1 MIPATTVDVVTE
13 IAMKT
18 HPQWKKTFTTVLV
31 STTVLVTLSTL
42 TALAQVKVTRHESP
56 NSGTANISATT
67 SNTPFFLP
75 VVTYGSGG
83 TGASSV
89 AVADVNGDGK
99 PDLVVANI
107 CASSTD
113 CSKGTVAVLLGNG
126 DGTFQTAVTYG
137 SGGQGASSVAVGD
150 LNGDGKPDLA
160 VANGGSPQ
168 VGVLLGNGDGT
179 FQPVQTYPSGGF
191 DIAIADVNGDGKLD
205 LLTVNCGPCGSG
217 EGVAGVLLG
226 NGDGTFEPVRTIS
239 LPRYYPGSIAVADV
253 NGDGK
258 PDLVISF
265 FDSCPILSGCVTG
278 GVGVLLGNG
287 DGTFQPAQIY
297 NSKTYGVS
305 AVAVADLNGN
315 GRPDLVVGGACLTS
329 FSACLNA
336 DLGVLLDNGDHTFQ
350 PAAGYGSGAYNVL
363 SVAVA
368 DVNGDGKPD
377 LLVANECPFSDCF
390 NEAVVGVL
398 QGNGD
403 GTFQKAATFS
413 SGGYLAYGVAVGD
426 VNGDGRPDVVVAN
439 LCSGPFSCDAEDGT
453 IGGLGSVGVLLN
465 NTKSG
470 TSTSLNSSLNPSI
483 YGQKETWTATV
494 TSSGSI
500 KPTGRVNFT
509 WDGYSIGS
517 ATLNANGVATLTRS
531 NLNADL
537 YPLTAV
543 YSGDANNLR
552 SASAIVNQVVTETT
566 SAAKITSTPN
576 PSTLGHAVTFMAT
589 ITSPTVIPTGPVT
602 FMVGTKVLGTAQL
615 SSGKA
620 KFTTSTLPVGST
632 KVTAIYY
639 GDSNIAKSSASVIQT
654 VQ

>member
-1 MIPATTVDVVTE
+1 VLKE

-18 HPQWKKTFTTVLV
+18 HPQWKKTFTTVLI

-42 TALAQVKVTRHESP
+42 TALAQVKVTRHASP
-56 NSGTANISATT
+56 KSGTANISATT
-67 SNTPFFLP
+67 STAPLFLP
-75 VVTYGSGG
+75 IVTYGSGG

-137 SGGQGASSVAVGD
+137 SGGQGATSVAVGD

-160 VANGGSPQ
+160 VANAGSPQ

-179 FQPVQTYPSGGF
+179 FQPVQTYPTGGVG
-191 DIAIADVNGDGKLD
+191 ISSVAIADVNGDGRLD
-205 LLTVNCGPCGSG
+205 LLIVSCGTCGVQV
-217 EGVAGVLLG
+217 GVAGVLLG
-226 NGDGTFEPVRTIS
+226 NGDGTFEPVRTMS
-239 LPRYYPGSIAVADV
+239 LQRYYSRSIAVADV

-258 PDLVISF
+258 PDLVVSF
-265 FDSCPILSGCVTG
+265 FESCPILFGCDTG

-287 DGTFQPAQIY
+287 DGTFQSVQIY
-297 NSKTYGVS
+297 NSRIYGVS

-315 GRPDLVVGGACLTS
+315 GRPDVVVGGSCLIL
-329 FSACLNA
+329 SACLNG

-403 GTFQKAATFS
+403 GTFQRAITFS
-413 SGGYLAYGVAVGD
+413 SGGYLAHGVAVGD
-426 VNGDGRPDVVVAN
+426 VNGDGRPDVVVVN
-439 LCSGPFSCDAEDGT
+439 LCSDPFSCDNEDGT
-453 IGGLGSVGVLLN
+453 VGGLGLIGVLLN
-465 NTKSG
+465 NSPFCTTPPVVTLSITPTSLWPPNGQMVPVTVSG
-470 TSTSLNSSLNPSI
+470 TITD
-483 YGQKETWTATV
+483 
-494 TSSGSI
+494 
-500 KPTGRVNFT
+500 TGCT
-509 WDGYSIGS
+509 I
-517 ATLNANGVATLTRS
+517 
-531 NLNADL
+531 
-537 YPLTAV
+537 
-543 YSGDANNLR
+543 
-552 SASAIVNQVVTETT
+552 T
-566 SAAKITSTPN
+566 SAAY
-576 PSTLGHAVTFMAT
+576 AVTDEYGQVQP
-589 ITSPTVIPTGPVT
+589 SGPVT
-602 FMVGTKVLGTAQL
+602 LGTGGAYFL
-615 SSGKA
+615 
-620 KFTTSTLPVGST
+620 TVGLQASRLGNDLDGRLYT
-632 KVTAIYY
+632 ITVSARNNVSNTGSQAGTVIVPHDQ
-639 GDSNIAKSSASVIQT
+639 GD
-654 VQ
+654 